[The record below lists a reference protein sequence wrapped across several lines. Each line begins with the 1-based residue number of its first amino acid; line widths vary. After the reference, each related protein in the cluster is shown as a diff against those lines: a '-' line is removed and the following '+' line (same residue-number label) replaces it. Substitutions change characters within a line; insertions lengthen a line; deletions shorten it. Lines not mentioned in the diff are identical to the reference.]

1 MDSLIANALSS
12 GDASNIHIMHG
23 TVSGSMVASW
33 DVNGYQDSTCVLVS
47 VYVMDG
53 FTLTCIALKNN
64 QVYQT
69 RIGNPLDVNN
79 SRYYGMGVAFKTTG
93 TISINMGYGNIT
105 GYVSEYMIIGIP

>member
-1 MDSLIANALSS
+1 MDSFIANALLS
-12 GDASNIHIMHG
+12 GNVSDIHIVYG

-33 DVNGYQDSTCVLVS
+33 DVNGYQDSSCVLVS

-79 SRYYGMGVAFKTTG
+79 SRYYGMGVAFKTDG

-105 GYVSEYMIIGIP
+105 GYASVYMIIGIP

>member
-12 GDASNIHIMHG
+12 GGASNIHVMHG
-23 TVSGSMVASW
+23 TVGSMVASW
-33 DVNGYQDSTCVLVS
+33 DVDGYQDSTCALVS

-53 FTLTCIALKNN
+53 FTLTCIAFKNN

-93 TISINMGYGNIT
+93 TISINMGYGSIT
-105 GYVSEYMIIGIP
+105 GYASTYMIIGIP